1 VQFKS
6 LDLSVVGSVVDKFI
20 FELEAV
26 LANKNVT
33 LSLDTDARIWL
44 AEHGYDEKMGARPM
58 ARLIQEK
65 IKKPLAEDLLFG
77 RLANGGH
84 VKVSV
89 ENDAL
94 AFSIENEQTP
104 FSELKQ
110 VV

>member
-1 VQFKS
+1 
-6 LDLSVVGSVVDKFI
+6 
-20 FELEAV
+20 
-26 LANKNVT
+26 
-33 LSLDTDARIWL
+33 
-44 AEHGYDEKMGARPM
+44 M